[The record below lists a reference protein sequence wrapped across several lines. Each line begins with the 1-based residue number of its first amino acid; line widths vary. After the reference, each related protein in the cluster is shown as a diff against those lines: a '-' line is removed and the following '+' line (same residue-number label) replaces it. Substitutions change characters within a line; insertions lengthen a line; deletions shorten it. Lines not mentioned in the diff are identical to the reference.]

1 MLPSYRI
8 TFKSEIPSYRG
19 GFPDGSEVETLPA
32 LKEIEEMWVWFLGQ
46 EDPWR
51 RQWQPTPVSLPE
63 KLHGQRSLEM
73 YSPYSC
79 NEADKTEHT
88 QAHSYRDPNRI
99 ICCQYKS
106 SWSWLQ
112 NKASSS
118 ITVYKYV
125 LTGEVATMYGS
136 SIEGRLCTPWRRVV
150 QVGVAVRRSAQGP
163 KDDQLRW
170 LAHRGT
176 CSPTLSPVTII
187 SCVNNNDSPATR
199 SHVSG
204 IYSSV

>member
-136 SIEGRLCTPWRRVV
+136 SIEGGSARPDAELYRWVW
-150 QVGVAVRRSAQGP
+150 QSGGVLRAQRMTSSG
-163 KDDQLRW
+163 
-170 LAHRGT
+170 
-176 CSPTLSPVTII
+176 
-187 SCVNNNDSPATR
+187 DSLTGALV
-199 SHVSG
+199 HLLFLLWQ
-204 IYSSV
+204 